1 MRIRRFPVCLLRL
14 PAGCTHSPVLDS
26 RDGVCLQGK
35 TLVAARPDVARAAMH
50 ILDAGLAHSRQS
62 GHRALPAAPDR
73 RGRRAFGAARPLG
86 ILPFHDLLDICCG
99 SVRPAYPSGDD
110 HPAAGISPGA
120 QPLALCPQP
129 CRAMA
134 GTLCRRGG
142 KRRGAD
148 AAHTRISR
156 PSEQRGRHRRGG
168 SRSSCRGSCS

>member
-1 MRIRRFPVCLLRL
+1 
-14 PAGCTHSPVLDS
+14 
-26 RDGVCLQGK
+26 
-35 TLVAARPDVARAAMH
+35 MH

-73 RGRRAFGAARPLG
+73 GGRRAFGTARPLG
-86 ILPFHDLLDICCG
+86 ILPFHDLLDICDG
-99 SVRPAYPSGDD
+99 FVRPAYPSGYG
-110 HPAAGISPGA
+110 HPAKGISPGA

-134 GTLCRRGG
+134 GTLCRSGG

-156 PSEQRGRHRRGG
+156 PPEQRGRHRRGG
-168 SRSSCRGSCS
+168 GVTVLLPKQLQLNDFTVEHYPNGTPCHFFAEISIDGKPARLEVNHPYAAS